1 MSGKIDAMGWVCKRA
16 WLTVLI
22 LGASAVF
29 GQSQPAGVE
38 PASVRGERLVLARE
52 DSLRQEPV
60 ATARVI
66 AALRAGHNLTGF
78 ERKGFWRRVEDLR
91 GQSGWLR
98 LSSLRSP
105 SARPLDTGLAALSTG
120 REASGNVV
128 LTSGT
133 RGVIKRQ
140 KPLTGELLLAA
151 TPNQGELS
159 RLLQS
164 LPDSQAAID
173 FAAAGQLQTRP
184 LRYLTPLPDAL
195 PLQLS
200 PEELAAGQEMAAQLL
215 GAARP
220 VRNFALQQ
228 YVSKVGNIVAAGAE
242 RREVSWRFVLLDSTS
257 IVSFGLPNGMVG
269 VTRGLFDLLDS
280 EDDLAAVL
288 AREIAQVQRQQWLG
302 RGATLSVAG
311 LARGVGSAAVLE
323 ADHDG
328 LVLAGRAGY
337 DTSALLTVFEDIDEA
352 VRKGRDASL
361 LLATTPPLPERIA
374 AVATQITPDIERAA
388 IPSAAAS
395 RIRTFKGSSP

>member
-1 MSGKIDAMGWVCKRA
+1 MVRVCKRA
-16 WLTVLI
+16 WLTVLV
-22 LGASAVF
+22 LGASAAF
-29 GQSQPAGVE
+29 GQSQPAAVAG
-38 PASVRGERLVLARE
+38 ATARGERLVLARD
-52 DSLRQEPV
+52 DSLRQEPL
-60 ATARVI
+60 ATARAVTT
-66 AALRAGHNLTGF
+66 LRAGHNLTGF
-78 ERKGFWRRVEDLR
+78 ERQGFWRRVEDLR
-91 GQSGWLR
+91 GQTGWLR

-105 SARPLDTGLAALSTG
+105 TARPVDTGLAALSTG

-133 RGVIKRQ
+133 RGVAKRQ
-140 KPLTGELLLAA
+140 KPLTAELLLSA
-151 TPNQGELS
+151 TPNQSELS

-164 LPDSQAAID
+164 LPDPQAALD
-173 FAAAGQLQTRP
+173 FATAGQLQNRP
-184 LRYLTPLPDAL
+184 LRYLSPLPASL
-195 PLQLS
+195 PPQLS
-200 PEELAAGQEMAAQLL
+200 PEELAAGQDMAAQLL

-228 YVSKVGNIVAAGAE
+228 YVSKIGNIVAAGAE
-242 RREVSWRFVLLDSTS
+242 RREVPWRFVLLDSTS

-288 AREIAQVQRQQWLG
+288 AREIAQVQRQHWLG
-302 RGATLSVAG
+302 RSATLSVAG

-374 AVATQITPDIERAA
+374 AVAAQVTPDMERAA
-388 IPSAAAS
+388 VTSAAAS

>member
-1 MSGKIDAMGWVCKRA
+1 MGRVYRWL
-16 WLTVLI
+16 WLTVLV
-22 LGASAVF
+22 LGAAAF
-29 GQSQPAGVE
+29 GQAQPAAVDG
-38 PASVRGERLVLARE
+38 AAARGERLVLAR
-52 DSLRQEPV
+52 DDTLRQEPL
-60 ATARVI
+60 ATARAV
-66 AALRAGHNLTGF
+66 ANLRAGHNLTGF
-78 ERKGFWRRVEDLR
+78 ERKGFWRRVEGLR
-91 GQSGWLR
+91 GQVGWVR

-105 SARPLDTGLAALSTG
+105 SARPMETGLAALSTG

-133 RGVIKRQ
+133 RGVAKRQ
-140 KPLTGELLLAA
+140 KPLTAEVLLAA
-151 TPNQGELS
+151 TPNQIELS

-164 LPDSQAAID
+164 LPDPQAAVD
-173 FAAAGQLQTRP
+173 FAAAGQLQTRS
-184 LRYLTPLPDAL
+184 LRYLSPLPASV
-195 PLQLS
+195 PAQLS

-220 VRNFALQQ
+220 VRNLALQQ

-242 RREVSWRFVLLDSTS
+242 RREVPWRFVLLDSTS
-257 IVSFGLPNGMVG
+257 IASFGLPNGLVG
-269 VTRGLFDLLDS
+269 LTRGLFDLLDS

-288 AREIAQVQRQQWLG
+288 AREIAQVQRQHWLG
-302 RGATLSVAG
+302 RGATPSVAG
-311 LARGVGSAAVLE
+311 LTRGVGAASVLE

-361 LLATTPPLPERIA
+361 LLSMTPPLPERLA
-374 AVATQITPDIERAA
+374 AVAAQVTPELEGAA
-388 IPSAAAS
+388 LASAAAP

>member
-1 MSGKIDAMGWVCKRA
+1 MGRVYRWL
-16 WLTVLI
+16 WLTVLV
-22 LGASAVF
+22 LGAAAF
-29 GQSQPAGVE
+29 GQAQPAAVDG
-38 PASVRGERLVLARE
+38 AAARGERLVLAR
-52 DSLRQEPV
+52 DDTLRQEPL
-60 ATARVI
+60 ATARAV
-66 AALRAGHNLTGF
+66 ANLRAGHNLTGF
-78 ERKGFWRRVEDLR
+78 ERKGFWRRVEGLR
-91 GQSGWLR
+91 GQAGWVR

-105 SARPLDTGLAALSTG
+105 SARPMETGLAALSTG

-133 RGVIKRQ
+133 RGVAKRQ
-140 KPLTGELLLAA
+140 KPLTAEGLLSA
-151 TPNQGELS
+151 TPSQTELG

-164 LPDSQAAID
+164 LPDPQAAVD
-173 FAAAGQLQTRP
+173 FAAAGQLQTRA
-184 LRYLTPLPDAL
+184 LRYLSPLPASG
-195 PLQLS
+195 PAQLL

-220 VRNFALQQ
+220 VRNLALQQ

-242 RREVSWRFVLLDSTS
+242 RREVPWRFVLLDSTS
-257 IVSFGLPNGMVG
+257 IASFGLPNGLVG
-269 VTRGLFDLLDS
+269 LTRGLFDLLDS

-288 AREIAQVQRQQWLG
+288 AREIAQVQRQHWLG
-302 RGATLSVAG
+302 RGATPSVAG
-311 LARGVGSAAVLE
+311 LTRGVGAAAVLE

-361 LLATTPPLPERIA
+361 LLSMTPPLPERLA
-374 AVATQITPDIERAA
+374 AVAAQVTPELEGAA
-388 IPSAAAS
+388 LASAAAL

>member
-1 MSGKIDAMGWVCKRA
+1 MGRVYRWL
-16 WLTVLI
+16 WLTVLV
-22 LGASAVF
+22 LGAAAF
-29 GQSQPAGVE
+29 GQAQPAAVDG
-38 PASVRGERLVLARE
+38 AAARGERLVLAR
-52 DSLRQEPV
+52 DDTLRQEPL
-60 ATARVI
+60 ATARAV
-66 AALRAGHNLTGF
+66 ANLRAGHNLTGF
-78 ERKGFWRRVEDLR
+78 ERKGFWRRVEGLR
-91 GQSGWLR
+91 GQVGWVR

-105 SARPLDTGLAALSTG
+105 SARPMETGLAALSTG

-133 RGVIKRQ
+133 RGVAKRQ
-140 KPLTGELLLAA
+140 KPLTAEVLLAA
-151 TPNQGELS
+151 TPNQTELS

-164 LPDSQAAID
+164 LPDPQAAVD
-173 FAAAGQLQTRP
+173 FAAAGQLQTRS
-184 LRYLTPLPDAL
+184 LRYLSPLPASV
-195 PLQLS
+195 PAQLS

-220 VRNFALQQ
+220 VRNLALQQ

-242 RREVSWRFVLLDSTS
+242 RREVPWRFVLLDSTS
-257 IVSFGLPNGMVG
+257 IASFGLPNGLVG
-269 VTRGLFDLLDS
+269 LTRGLFDLLDS

-288 AREIAQVQRQQWLG
+288 AREIAQVQRQHWLG
-302 RGATLSVAG
+302 RGATPSAAG
-311 LARGVGSAAVLE
+311 LTRGVGSASVLE

-361 LLATTPPLPERIA
+361 LLSMTPPLPERLA
-374 AVATQITPDIERAA
+374 AVAAQVTPELEGAA
-388 IPSAAAS
+388 LASAAAP

>member
-1 MSGKIDAMGWVCKRA
+1 VYRWL
-16 WLTVLI
+16 WLTVLV
-22 LGASAVF
+22 LGAAAF
-29 GQSQPAGVE
+29 GQAQPAAVDG
-38 PASVRGERLVLARE
+38 AAARGERLVLAR
-52 DSLRQEPV
+52 DDTLRQEPL
-60 ATARVI
+60 ATARAV
-66 AALRAGHNLTGF
+66 ANLRAGHNLTGF
-78 ERKGFWRRVEDLR
+78 ERKGFWRRVEGLR
-91 GQSGWLR
+91 GQAGWVR

-105 SARPLDTGLAALSTG
+105 SARPMETGLAALSTG

-133 RGVIKRQ
+133 RGVAKRQ
-140 KPLTGELLLAA
+140 KPLTAEGLLSA
-151 TPNQGELS
+151 TPSQTELG

-164 LPDSQAAID
+164 LPDPQAAVD
-173 FAAAGQLQTRP
+173 FAAAGQLQTRA
-184 LRYLTPLPDAL
+184 LRYLSPLPASV
-195 PLQLS
+195 PAQLL

-220 VRNFALQQ
+220 VRNLALQQ

-242 RREVSWRFVLLDSTS
+242 RREVPWRFVLLDSTS
-257 IVSFGLPNGMVG
+257 IASFGLPNGLVG
-269 VTRGLFDLLDS
+269 LTRGLFDLLDS

-288 AREIAQVQRQQWLG
+288 AREIAQVQRQHWLG
-302 RGATLSVAG
+302 RGATPSVAG
-311 LARGVGSAAVLE
+311 LTRGVGAASVLE

-361 LLATTPPLPERIA
+361 LLSMTPPLPERLA
-374 AVATQITPDIERAA
+374 AVAAQVTPELEGAA
-388 IPSAAAS
+388 LASAAAP

>member
-1 MSGKIDAMGWVCKRA
+1 VYRWL
-16 WLTVLI
+16 WLTVLV
-22 LGASAVF
+22 LGAAAF
-29 GQSQPAGVE
+29 GQAQPAAVDG
-38 PASVRGERLVLARE
+38 AAARGERLVLAR
-52 DSLRQEPV
+52 DDTLRQEPL
-60 ATARVI
+60 ATARAV
-66 AALRAGHNLTGF
+66 ANLRAGHNLTGF
-78 ERKGFWRRVEDLR
+78 ERKGFWRRVEGLR
-91 GQSGWLR
+91 GQVGWVR

-105 SARPLDTGLAALSTG
+105 SARPMETGLAALSTG

-133 RGVIKRQ
+133 RGVAKRQ
-140 KPLTGELLLAA
+140 KPLTAEVLLAA
-151 TPNQGELS
+151 TPNQTELS

-164 LPDSQAAID
+164 LPDPQAAVD
-173 FAAAGQLQTRP
+173 FAAAGQLQTRS
-184 LRYLTPLPDAL
+184 LRYLSPLPASV
-195 PLQLS
+195 PAQLS

-220 VRNFALQQ
+220 VRNLALQQ

-242 RREVSWRFVLLDSTS
+242 RREVPWRFVLLDSTS
-257 IVSFGLPNGMVG
+257 IASFGLPNGLVG
-269 VTRGLFDLLDS
+269 LTRGLFDLLDS

-288 AREIAQVQRQQWLG
+288 AREIAQVQRQHWLG
-302 RGATLSVAG
+302 RGATPSVAG
-311 LARGVGSAAVLE
+311 LTRGVGAAAVLE

-361 LLATTPPLPERIA
+361 LLSMTPPLPERLA
-374 AVATQITPDIERAA
+374 AVAAQVTPELEGAA
-388 IPSAAAS
+388 LASAAAP

>member
-1 MSGKIDAMGWVCKRA
+1 MGRVYRWL
-16 WLTVLI
+16 WLTVLV
-22 LGASAVF
+22 LGAAAF
-29 GQSQPAGVE
+29 GQAQPAAVDG
-38 PASVRGERLVLARE
+38 AAARGERLVLAR
-52 DSLRQEPV
+52 DDTLRQEPL
-60 ATARVI
+60 ATARAV
-66 AALRAGHNLTGF
+66 ANLRAGHNLTGF
-78 ERKGFWRRVEDLR
+78 ERKGFWRRVEGLR
-91 GQSGWLR
+91 GQAGWVR

-105 SARPLDTGLAALSTG
+105 SARPMETGLAALSTG

-133 RGVIKRQ
+133 RGVAKRQ
-140 KPLTGELLLAA
+140 KPLTAEVLLAA
-151 TPNQGELS
+151 TPNQTELS

-164 LPDSQAAID
+164 LPDPQAAVD
-173 FAAAGQLQTRP
+173 FAAAGQLQTRS
-184 LRYLTPLPDAL
+184 LRYLSPLPASV
-195 PLQLS
+195 PAQLS

-220 VRNFALQQ
+220 VRNLALQQ

-242 RREVSWRFVLLDSTS
+242 RREVPWRFVLLDSTS
-257 IVSFGLPNGMVG
+257 IASFGLPNGLVG
-269 VTRGLFDLLDS
+269 LTRGLFDLLDS

-288 AREIAQVQRQQWLG
+288 AREIAQVQRQHWLG
-302 RGATLSVAG
+302 RGATPSVAG
-311 LARGVGSAAVLE
+311 LTRGVGAAAVLE

-361 LLATTPPLPERIA
+361 LLSMTPPLPERLA
-374 AVATQITPDIERAA
+374 AVAAQVTPELEGAA
-388 IPSAAAS
+388 LASAAAP

>member
-1 MSGKIDAMGWVCKRA
+1 MGRVYRWL
-16 WLTVLI
+16 WLTVLV
-22 LGASAVF
+22 LGAAAL
-29 GQSQPAGVE
+29 GQAQPAAVDG
-38 PASVRGERLVLARE
+38 AAARGERLVLAR
-52 DSLRQEPV
+52 DDTLRQEPL
-60 ATARVI
+60 ATARAV
-66 AALRAGHNLTGF
+66 ANLRAGHNLTGF
-78 ERKGFWRRVEDLR
+78 ERKGFWRRVEGLR
-91 GQSGWLR
+91 GQVGWVR

-105 SARPLDTGLAALSTG
+105 SARPMETGLAALSTG

-133 RGVIKRQ
+133 RGVAKRQ
-140 KPLTGELLLAA
+140 KPLTAEVLLAA
-151 TPNQGELS
+151 TPNQIELS

-164 LPDSQAAID
+164 LPDPQAAVD
-173 FAAAGQLQTRP
+173 FAAAGQLQTRS
-184 LRYLTPLPDAL
+184 LRYLSPLPASV
-195 PLQLS
+195 PAQLS

-220 VRNFALQQ
+220 VRNLALQQ

-242 RREVSWRFVLLDSTS
+242 RREVPWRFVLLDSTS
-257 IVSFGLPNGMVG
+257 IASFGLPNGLVG
-269 VTRGLFDLLDS
+269 LTRGLFDLLDS

-288 AREIAQVQRQQWLG
+288 AREIAQVQRQHWLG
-302 RGATLSVAG
+302 RGATPSVAG
-311 LARGVGSAAVLE
+311 LTRGVGAASVLE

-361 LLATTPPLPERIA
+361 LLSMTPPLPERLA
-374 AVATQITPDIERAA
+374 AVAAQVTPELEGAA
-388 IPSAAAS
+388 LASAAAP

>member
-1 MSGKIDAMGWVCKRA
+1 MGRVYRWL
-16 WLTVLI
+16 WLTVLV
-22 LGASAVF
+22 LGAAAL
-29 GQSQPAGVE
+29 GQAQPAAVDGAE
-38 PASVRGERLVLARE
+38 ARGERLVLAR
-52 DSLRQEPV
+52 DDTLRQEPL
-60 ATARVI
+60 ATARAV
-66 AALRAGHNLTGF
+66 ANLRAGHNLTGF
-78 ERKGFWRRVEDLR
+78 ERKGFWRRVEGLR
-91 GQSGWLR
+91 GQVGWVR

-105 SARPLDTGLAALSTG
+105 SARPMETGLAALSTG

-133 RGVIKRQ
+133 RGVAKRQ
-140 KPLTGELLLAA
+140 KPLTAEVFLAA
-151 TPNQGELS
+151 TPNQIELS

-164 LPDSQAAID
+164 LPDPQAAVD
-173 FAAAGQLQTRP
+173 FAAAGQLQTRS
-184 LRYLTPLPDAL
+184 LRYLSPLPASV
-195 PLQLS
+195 PAQLL

-220 VRNFALQQ
+220 VRNLALQQ

-242 RREVSWRFVLLDSTS
+242 RREVPWRFVLLDSTS
-257 IVSFGLPNGMVG
+257 IASFGLPNGLVG
-269 VTRGLFDLLDS
+269 LTRGLFDLLDS

-288 AREIAQVQRQQWLG
+288 AREIAQVQRQHWLG
-302 RGATLSVAG
+302 RGATPSVAG
-311 LARGVGSAAVLE
+311 LTRGVGAASVLE

-361 LLATTPPLPERIA
+361 LLSMTPPLPERLA
-374 AVATQITPDIERAA
+374 AVAAQVTPELEGAA
-388 IPSAAAS
+388 LASAAAP

>member
-1 MSGKIDAMGWVCKRA
+1 MGRVYRWL
-16 WLTVLI
+16 WLTVLV
-22 LGASAVF
+22 LGAAAF
-29 GQSQPAGVE
+29 GQAQPAAVDG
-38 PASVRGERLVLARE
+38 AAARGERLVLAR
-52 DSLRQEPV
+52 DDTLRQEPL
-60 ATARVI
+60 ATARAV
-66 AALRAGHNLTGF
+66 ANLRAGHNLTGF
-78 ERKGFWRRVEDLR
+78 ERKGFWRRVEGLR
-91 GQSGWLR
+91 GQAGWVR

-105 SARPLDTGLAALSTG
+105 SARPMETGLAALSTG

-133 RGVIKRQ
+133 RGVAKRQ
-140 KPLTGELLLAA
+140 KPLTAEGLLSA
-151 TPNQGELS
+151 TPSQTELG

-164 LPDSQAAID
+164 LPDPQAAVD
-173 FAAAGQLQTRP
+173 FAAAGQLQTRA
-184 LRYLTPLPDAL
+184 LRYLSPLPASV
-195 PLQLS
+195 PAQLL

-220 VRNFALQQ
+220 VRNLALQQ

-242 RREVSWRFVLLDSTS
+242 RREVPWRFVLLDSTS
-257 IVSFGLPNGMVG
+257 IASFGLPNGLVG
-269 VTRGLFDLLDS
+269 LTRGLFDLLDS

-288 AREIAQVQRQQWLG
+288 AREIAQVQRQHWLG
-302 RGATLSVAG
+302 RGATPSVAG
-311 LARGVGSAAVLE
+311 LTRGVGAAAVLE

-361 LLATTPPLPERIA
+361 LLSMTPPLPERLA
-374 AVATQITPDIERAA
+374 AVAAQVTPELEGAA
-388 IPSAAAS
+388 LASAVAL

>member
-1 MSGKIDAMGWVCKRA
+1 MGRVYRWL
-16 WLTVLI
+16 WLTVLV
-22 LGASAVF
+22 LGAAAF
-29 GQSQPAGVE
+29 GQAQPAAVDG
-38 PASVRGERLVLARE
+38 AAARGERLVLAR
-52 DSLRQEPV
+52 DDTLRQEPL
-60 ATARVI
+60 ATARAV
-66 AALRAGHNLTGF
+66 ANLRAGHNLTGF
-78 ERKGFWRRVEDLR
+78 ERKGFWRRVEGLR
-91 GQSGWLR
+91 GQAGWVR

-105 SARPLDTGLAALSTG
+105 SARPMETGLAALSTG

-133 RGVIKRQ
+133 RGVAKRQ
-140 KPLTGELLLAA
+140 KPLTAEGVLSA
-151 TPNQGELS
+151 TPSQTELG

-164 LPDSQAAID
+164 LPDPQAAVD
-173 FAAAGQLQTRP
+173 FAAAGQLQTRA
-184 LRYLTPLPDAL
+184 LRYLSPLPASV
-195 PLQLS
+195 PAQLL

-220 VRNFALQQ
+220 VRNLALQQ

-242 RREVSWRFVLLDSTS
+242 RREVPWRFVLLDSTS
-257 IVSFGLPNGMVG
+257 IASFGLPNGLVG
-269 VTRGLFDLLDS
+269 LTRGLFDLLDS

-288 AREIAQVQRQQWLG
+288 AREIAQVQRQHWLG
-302 RGATLSVAG
+302 RGATPSVAG
-311 LARGVGSAAVLE
+311 LTRGVGAAAVLE

-361 LLATTPPLPERIA
+361 LLSMTPPLPERLA
-374 AVATQITPDIERAA
+374 AVAAQVTPELEGAA
-388 IPSAAAS
+388 LASAAAL

>member
-1 MSGKIDAMGWVCKRA
+1 MGRVYRWL
-16 WLTVLI
+16 WLTVLV
-22 LGASAVF
+22 LGAAAF
-29 GQSQPAGVE
+29 GQAQPAAVDG
-38 PASVRGERLVLARE
+38 AAARGERLVLAR
-52 DSLRQEPV
+52 DDTLRQEPL
-60 ATARVI
+60 ATARAV
-66 AALRAGHNLTGF
+66 ANLRAGHNLTGF
-78 ERKGFWRRVEDLR
+78 ERKGFWRRVEGLR
-91 GQSGWLR
+91 GQVGWVR

-105 SARPLDTGLAALSTG
+105 SARPMETGLAALSTG

-133 RGVIKRQ
+133 RGVAKRQ
-140 KPLTGELLLAA
+140 KPLTAEVLLAA
-151 TPNQGELS
+151 TPNQTELS

-164 LPDSQAAID
+164 LPDPQAAVD
-173 FAAAGQLQTRP
+173 FAAAGQLQTRS
-184 LRYLTPLPDAL
+184 LRYLSPLPASV
-195 PLQLS
+195 PAQLS

-220 VRNFALQQ
+220 VRNLALQQ

-242 RREVSWRFVLLDSTS
+242 RREVPWRFVLLDSTS
-257 IVSFGLPNGMVG
+257 IASFGLPNGLVG
-269 VTRGLFDLLDS
+269 LTRGLFDLLDS

-288 AREIAQVQRQQWLG
+288 AREIAQVQRQHWLG
-302 RGATLSVAG
+302 RGATPSVAG
-311 LARGVGSAAVLE
+311 LTRGVGAASVLE

-361 LLATTPPLPERIA
+361 LLSMTPPLPERLA
-374 AVATQITPDIERAA
+374 AVAAQVTPELEGAA
-388 IPSAAAS
+388 LASAAAP

>member
-1 MSGKIDAMGWVCKRA
+1 VYRWL
-16 WLTVLI
+16 WLTVLV
-22 LGASAVF
+22 LGAAAL
-29 GQSQPAGVE
+29 GQAQPAAVDG
-38 PASVRGERLVLARE
+38 AAARGERLVLAR
-52 DSLRQEPV
+52 DDTLRQEPL
-60 ATARVI
+60 ATARAV
-66 AALRAGHNLTGF
+66 ANLRAGHNLTGF
-78 ERKGFWRRVEDLR
+78 ERKGFWRRVEGLR
-91 GQSGWLR
+91 GQVGWVR

-105 SARPLDTGLAALSTG
+105 SARPMETGLAALSTG

-133 RGVIKRQ
+133 RGVAKRQ
-140 KPLTGELLLAA
+140 KPLTAEGLLAA
-151 TPNQGELS
+151 TPNQTELS

-164 LPDSQAAID
+164 LPDPQAAVD
-173 FAAAGQLQTRP
+173 FAAAGQLQTRA
-184 LRYLTPLPDAL
+184 LRYLSPLPASV
-195 PLQLS
+195 PAQLL

-220 VRNFALQQ
+220 VRNLALQQ

-242 RREVSWRFVLLDSTS
+242 RREVPWRFVLLDSTS
-257 IVSFGLPNGMVG
+257 IASFGLPNGLVG
-269 VTRGLFDLLDS
+269 LTRGLFDLLDS

-288 AREIAQVQRQQWLG
+288 AREIAQVQRQHWLG
-302 RGATLSVAG
+302 RGATPSVAG
-311 LARGVGSAAVLE
+311 LTRGVGAAAVLE

-361 LLATTPPLPERIA
+361 LLSMTPPLPERLA
-374 AVATQITPDIERAA
+374 AVAAQVTPELEGAA
-388 IPSAAAS
+388 LASAAAP

>member
-1 MSGKIDAMGWVCKRA
+1 MGRVYRWL
-16 WLTVLI
+16 WLTVLV
-22 LGASAVF
+22 LGAAAF
-29 GQSQPAGVE
+29 GQAQPAAVDG
-38 PASVRGERLVLARE
+38 AAARGERLVLAR
-52 DSLRQEPV
+52 DDTLRQEPL
-60 ATARVI
+60 ATARAV
-66 AALRAGHNLTGF
+66 ANLRAGHNLTGF
-78 ERKGFWRRVEDLR
+78 ERKGFWRRVEGLR
-91 GQSGWLR
+91 GQVGWVR

-105 SARPLDTGLAALSTG
+105 SARPMETGLAALSTG

-133 RGVIKRQ
+133 RGVAKRQ
-140 KPLTGELLLAA
+140 KPLTAEVLLAA
-151 TPNQGELS
+151 TPNQTELS

-164 LPDSQAAID
+164 LPDPQAAVD
-173 FAAAGQLQTRP
+173 FAAAGQLQTRS
-184 LRYLTPLPDAL
+184 LRYLSPLPASV
-195 PLQLS
+195 PAQLL

-220 VRNFALQQ
+220 VRNLALQQ

-242 RREVSWRFVLLDSTS
+242 RREVPWRFVLLDSTS
-257 IVSFGLPNGMVG
+257 IASFGLPNGLVG
-269 VTRGLFDLLDS
+269 LTRGLFDLLDS

-288 AREIAQVQRQQWLG
+288 AREIAQVQRQHWLG
-302 RGATLSVAG
+302 RGATPSVAG
-311 LARGVGSAAVLE
+311 LTRGVGAASVLE

-361 LLATTPPLPERIA
+361 LLSMTPPLPERLA
-374 AVATQITPDIERAA
+374 AVAAQVTPELEGAA
-388 IPSAAAS
+388 LASAAAP

>member
-1 MSGKIDAMGWVCKRA
+1 MGRVYRWL
-16 WLTVLI
+16 WLTVLV
-22 LGASAVF
+22 LGAAAF
-29 GQSQPAGVE
+29 GQAQPAAVDG
-38 PASVRGERLVLARE
+38 AAARGERLVLAR
-52 DSLRQEPV
+52 DDTLRQEPL
-60 ATARVI
+60 ATARAV
-66 AALRAGHNLTGF
+66 ANLRAGHNLTGF
-78 ERKGFWRRVEDLR
+78 ERKGFWRRVEGLR
-91 GQSGWLR
+91 GQAGWVR

-105 SARPLDTGLAALSTG
+105 SARPMETGLAALSTG

-133 RGVIKRQ
+133 RGVAKRQ
-140 KPLTGELLLAA
+140 KPLTAEGLLSA
-151 TPNQGELS
+151 TPSQTELG

-164 LPDSQAAID
+164 LPDPQAAVD
-173 FAAAGQLQTRP
+173 FAAAGQLQTRA
-184 LRYLTPLPDAL
+184 LRYLSPLPASV
-195 PLQLS
+195 PAQLL

-220 VRNFALQQ
+220 VRNLALQQ

-242 RREVSWRFVLLDSTS
+242 RREVPWRFVLLDSTS
-257 IVSFGLPNGMVG
+257 IASFGLPNGLVG
-269 VTRGLFDLLDS
+269 LTRGLFDLLDS

-288 AREIAQVQRQQWLG
+288 AREIAQVQRQHWLG
-302 RGATLSVAG
+302 RGATPSVAG
-311 LARGVGSAAVLE
+311 LTRGVGAAAVLE

-361 LLATTPPLPERIA
+361 LLSMTPPLPERLA
-374 AVATQITPDIERAA
+374 AVAAQVTPELEGAA
-388 IPSAAAS
+388 LASAAAL

>member
-1 MSGKIDAMGWVCKRA
+1 MGRVYRWL
-16 WLTVLI
+16 WLTVLV
-22 LGASAVF
+22 LGAAAL
-29 GQSQPAGVE
+29 GQAQPAAVDGAE
-38 PASVRGERLVLARE
+38 ARGERLVLAR
-52 DSLRQEPV
+52 DDTLRQEPL
-60 ATARVI
+60 ATARAV
-66 AALRAGHNLTGF
+66 ANLRAGHNLTGF
-78 ERKGFWRRVEDLR
+78 ERKGFWRRVEGLR
-91 GQSGWLR
+91 GQVGWVR

-105 SARPLDTGLAALSTG
+105 SARPMETGLAALSTG

-133 RGVIKRQ
+133 RGVAKRQ
-140 KPLTGELLLAA
+140 KPLTAEVLLAA
-151 TPNQGELS
+151 TPNQTELS

-164 LPDSQAAID
+164 LPDPQAAVD
-173 FAAAGQLQTRP
+173 FAAAGQLQTRS
-184 LRYLTPLPDAL
+184 LRYLSPLPASV
-195 PLQLS
+195 PAQLS

-220 VRNFALQQ
+220 VRNLALQQ

-242 RREVSWRFVLLDSTS
+242 RREVPWRFVLLDSTS
-257 IVSFGLPNGMVG
+257 IASFGLPNGLVG
-269 VTRGLFDLLDS
+269 LTRGLFDLLDS

-288 AREIAQVQRQQWLG
+288 AREIAQVQRQHWLG
-302 RGATLSVAG
+302 RGATPSVAG
-311 LARGVGSAAVLE
+311 LTRGVGAASVLE

-361 LLATTPPLPERIA
+361 LLSMTPPLPERLA
-374 AVATQITPDIERAA
+374 AVAAQVTPELEGAA
-388 IPSAAAS
+388 LASAAAP

>member
-1 MSGKIDAMGWVCKRA
+1 MVRVNQWA
-16 WLTVLI
+16 WLSVLA
-22 LGASAVF
+22 LGAAAAF
-29 GQSQPAGVE
+29 SQPQ
-38 PASVRGERLVLARE
+38 PAAVDGAAARGERVVLAR
-52 DSLRQEPV
+52 DDTLRQEPL
-60 ATARVI
+60 ATARGVV
-66 AALRAGHNLTGF
+66 ALRAGHNLTGF

-91 GQSGWLR
+91 GQAGWLR

-105 SARPLDTGLAALSTG
+105 SARAVDTGLAALSTG

-133 RGVIKRQ
+133 RGVAKRQ
-140 KPLTGELLLAA
+140 KPLTAELLLSA
-151 TPNQGELS
+151 TPNQSELS

-164 LPDSQAAID
+164 LPDPQAALD

-184 LRYLTPLPDAL
+184 LRYLTPLPESL
-195 PLQLS
+195 PSQLL

-215 GAARP
+215 GASRP

-242 RREVSWRFVLLDSTS
+242 RREVPWRFVLLDSTS
-257 IVSFGLPNGMVG
+257 IVSFGLPNGIVG

-288 AREIAQVQRQQWLG
+288 AREIAQVQRQHWLG
-302 RGATLSVAG
+302 RGATLSVPG

-337 DTSALLTVFEDIDEA
+337 DTSALLTVFEDIEEA

-374 AVATQITPDIERAA
+374 AVAAQVTADMERAA
-388 IPSAAAS
+388 LTSPAAP

>member
-1 MSGKIDAMGWVCKRA
+1 MGRVYRWL
-16 WLTVLI
+16 WLTVLV
-22 LGASAVF
+22 LGAAAL
-29 GQSQPAGVE
+29 GQAQPAAVDG
-38 PASVRGERLVLARE
+38 AAARGERLVLAR
-52 DSLRQEPV
+52 DDTLRQEPL
-60 ATARVI
+60 ATARAV
-66 AALRAGHNLTGF
+66 ANLRAGHNLTGF
-78 ERKGFWRRVEDLR
+78 ERKGFWRRVEGLR
-91 GQSGWLR
+91 GQVGWVR

-105 SARPLDTGLAALSTG
+105 SARPMETGLAALSTG

-133 RGVIKRQ
+133 RGVAKRQ
-140 KPLTGELLLAA
+140 KPLTAEVLLAA
-151 TPNQGELS
+151 TPNQTELS

-164 LPDSQAAID
+164 LPDPQAAVD
-173 FAAAGQLQTRP
+173 FAAAGQLQTRS
-184 LRYLTPLPDAL
+184 LRYLSPLPASV
-195 PLQLS
+195 PAQLS

-220 VRNFALQQ
+220 VRNLALQQ

-242 RREVSWRFVLLDSTS
+242 RREVPWRFVLLDSTS
-257 IVSFGLPNGMVG
+257 IASFGLPNGLVG
-269 VTRGLFDLLDS
+269 LTRGLFDLLDS

-288 AREIAQVQRQQWLG
+288 AREIAQVQRQHWLG
-302 RGATLSVAG
+302 RGATPSVAG
-311 LARGVGSAAVLE
+311 LTRGVGAASVLE

-361 LLATTPPLPERIA
+361 LLSMTPPLPERLA
-374 AVATQITPDIERAA
+374 AVAAQVTPELEGAA
-388 IPSAAAS
+388 LASAAAP

>member
-1 MSGKIDAMGWVCKRA
+1 MGRVFKQA
-16 WLTVLI
+16 WLTVLV

-29 GQSQPAGVE
+29 GQSQTAAVDG
-38 PASVRGERLVLARE
+38 AATRGERLVLAR
-52 DSLRQEPV
+52 DDALRQEPL
-60 ATARVI
+60 ATARPVTT
-66 AALRAGHNLTGF
+66 LRAGHNLTGF

-133 RGVIKRQ
+133 RGVGKRQ
-140 KPLTGELLLAA
+140 KPLTAELLLAA
-151 TPNQGELS
+151 TPNQSELS

-164 LPDSQAAID
+164 LPDPQAALE
-173 FAAAGQLQTRP
+173 FAAAGQLQTRT
-184 LRYLTPLPDAL
+184 LRYLTPLPDSL
-195 PLQLS
+195 PPQLS
-200 PEELAAGQEMAAQLL
+200 PEERAAGQEMAAQLL

-220 VRNFALQQ
+220 VRNFGVQQ
-228 YVSKVGNIVAAGAE
+228 YVSTVGNIVAAGAE
-242 RREVSWRFVLLDSTS
+242 RREVPWRFVVLDSTS
-257 IVSFGLPNGMVG
+257 IASFGLPNGLVG
-269 VTRGLFDLLDS
+269 LTRGLFDLLDS

-323 ADHDG
+323 ADHDA

-361 LLATTPPLPERIA
+361 LLAMTPPLPERIA
-374 AVATQITPDIERAA
+374 AVAAQVTPELERAA
-388 IPSAAAS
+388 IASTAAP

>member
-1 MSGKIDAMGWVCKRA
+1 MGRVYRWL
-16 WLTVLI
+16 WLTVLV
-22 LGASAVF
+22 LGAAAL
-29 GQSQPAGVE
+29 GQAQPAAVDG
-38 PASVRGERLVLARE
+38 AAARGERLVLAR
-52 DSLRQEPV
+52 DDTLRQEPL
-60 ATARVI
+60 ATARAV
-66 AALRAGHNLTGF
+66 ANLRAGHNLTGF
-78 ERKGFWRRVEDLR
+78 ERKGFWRRVEGLR
-91 GQSGWLR
+91 GQVGWVR

-105 SARPLDTGLAALSTG
+105 SARPMESGLAALSTG

-133 RGVIKRQ
+133 RGVAKRQ
-140 KPLTGELLLAA
+140 KPLTAEVLLAA
-151 TPNQGELS
+151 TPNQTELS

-164 LPDSQAAID
+164 LPDPQAAVD
-173 FAAAGQLQTRP
+173 FAAAGQLQTRS
-184 LRYLTPLPDAL
+184 LRYLSPLPASV
-195 PLQLS
+195 PAQLS

-220 VRNFALQQ
+220 VRNLALQQ

-242 RREVSWRFVLLDSTS
+242 RREVPWRFVLLDSTS
-257 IVSFGLPNGMVG
+257 IASFGLPNGLVG
-269 VTRGLFDLLDS
+269 LTRGLFDLLDS

-288 AREIAQVQRQQWLG
+288 AREIAQVQRQHWLG
-302 RGATLSVAG
+302 RGATPSVAG
-311 LARGVGSAAVLE
+311 LTRGVGAASVLE

-361 LLATTPPLPERIA
+361 LLSMTPPLPERLA
-374 AVATQITPDIERAA
+374 AVAAQVTPELEGAA
-388 IPSAAAS
+388 LASAAAP

>member
-1 MSGKIDAMGWVCKRA
+1 MGRVYRWL
-16 WLTVLI
+16 WLTVLV
-22 LGASAVF
+22 LGAAAF
-29 GQSQPAGVE
+29 GQAQPAAVDG
-38 PASVRGERLVLARE
+38 AAARGERLVLAR
-52 DSLRQEPV
+52 DDTLRQEPL
-60 ATARVI
+60 ATARAV
-66 AALRAGHNLTGF
+66 ANLRAGHNLTGF
-78 ERKGFWRRVEDLR
+78 ERKGFWRRVEGLR
-91 GQSGWLR
+91 GQAGWVR

-105 SARPLDTGLAALSTG
+105 SARPMETGLAALSTG

-133 RGVIKRQ
+133 RGVAKRQ
-140 KPLTGELLLAA
+140 KPLTAEGLLSA
-151 TPNQGELS
+151 TPSQTELG

-164 LPDSQAAID
+164 LPDPQAAVD
-173 FAAAGQLQTRP
+173 FAAAGQLQTRA
-184 LRYLTPLPDAL
+184 LRYLSPLPASV
-195 PLQLS
+195 PAQLL

-220 VRNFALQQ
+220 VRNLALQQ

-242 RREVSWRFVLLDSTS
+242 RREVPWRFVLLDSTS
-257 IVSFGLPNGMVG
+257 IASFGLPNGLVG
-269 VTRGLFDLLDS
+269 LTRGLFDLLDS

-288 AREIAQVQRQQWLG
+288 AREIAQVQRQHWLG
-302 RGATLSVAG
+302 RGATPSVAG
-311 LARGVGSAAVLE
+311 LTRGVGAAAVLE

-361 LLATTPPLPERIA
+361 LLSMTPPLPERLA
-374 AVATQITPDIERAA
+374 AVAAQVTPELEGAA
-388 IPSAAAS
+388 LASAAAP

>member
-1 MSGKIDAMGWVCKRA
+1 MGRVYRWL
-16 WLTVLI
+16 WLTVLV
-22 LGASAVF
+22 LGAAAF
-29 GQSQPAGVE
+29 GQAQPAAVDG
-38 PASVRGERLVLARE
+38 AAARGERLVLAR
-52 DSLRQEPV
+52 DDTLRQEPL
-60 ATARVI
+60 ATARAV
-66 AALRAGHNLTGF
+66 ANLRAGHNLTGF
-78 ERKGFWRRVEDLR
+78 ERKGFWRRVEGLR
-91 GQSGWLR
+91 GQAGWVR

-105 SARPLDTGLAALSTG
+105 SARPMETGLAALSTG

-133 RGVIKRQ
+133 RGVAKRQ
-140 KPLTGELLLAA
+140 KPLTAEGLLSA
-151 TPNQGELS
+151 TPSQTELG

-164 LPDSQAAID
+164 LPDPQAAVD
-173 FAAAGQLQTRP
+173 FAAAGQLQTRA
-184 LRYLTPLPDAL
+184 LRYLSPLPASV
-195 PLQLS
+195 PAQLL

-220 VRNFALQQ
+220 VRNLALQQ

-242 RREVSWRFVLLDSTS
+242 RREVPWRFVLLDSTS
-257 IVSFGLPNGMVG
+257 IASFGLPNGLVG
-269 VTRGLFDLLDS
+269 LTRGLFDLLDS

-288 AREIAQVQRQQWLG
+288 AREIAQVQRQHWLG
-302 RGATLSVAG
+302 RGATPSVAG
-311 LARGVGSAAVLE
+311 LTRGVGAASVLE

-361 LLATTPPLPERIA
+361 LLSMTPPLPERLA
-374 AVATQITPDIERAA
+374 AVAAQVTPELEGAA
-388 IPSAAAS
+388 LASAAAP

>member
-1 MSGKIDAMGWVCKRA
+1 MGRVYRWL
-16 WLTVLI
+16 WLTVLV
-22 LGASAVF
+22 LGAAAF
-29 GQSQPAGVE
+29 GQAQPAAVDG
-38 PASVRGERLVLARE
+38 AAARGERLVLAR
-52 DSLRQEPV
+52 DDTLRQEPL
-60 ATARVI
+60 ATARAV
-66 AALRAGHNLTGF
+66 ANLRAGHNLTGF
-78 ERKGFWRRVEDLR
+78 ERKGFWRRVEGLR
-91 GQSGWLR
+91 GQVGWVR

-105 SARPLDTGLAALSTG
+105 SARPMETGLAALSTG

-133 RGVIKRQ
+133 RGVAKRQ
-140 KPLTGELLLAA
+140 KPLTAEVLLAA
-151 TPNQGELS
+151 TPNQTELS

-164 LPDSQAAID
+164 LPDPQAAVD
-173 FAAAGQLQTRP
+173 FAAAGQLQTRS
-184 LRYLTPLPDAL
+184 LRYLSPLPASV
-195 PLQLS
+195 PAQLS

-220 VRNFALQQ
+220 VRNLALQQ

-242 RREVSWRFVLLDSTS
+242 RREVPWRFVLLDSTS
-257 IVSFGLPNGMVG
+257 IASFGLPNGLVG
-269 VTRGLFDLLDS
+269 LTRGLFDLLDS

-288 AREIAQVQRQQWLG
+288 AREIAQVQRQHWLG
-302 RGATLSVAG
+302 RGATPSVAG
-311 LARGVGSAAVLE
+311 LTRGVGAAAVLE

-361 LLATTPPLPERIA
+361 LLSMTPPLPERLA
-374 AVATQITPDIERAA
+374 AVAAQVTPELEGAA
-388 IPSAAAS
+388 LASAAAP

>member
-1 MSGKIDAMGWVCKRA
+1 MGRVYRWL
-16 WLTVLI
+16 WLTVLV
-22 LGASAVF
+22 LGAAAL
-29 GQSQPAGVE
+29 GQAQPAAVDG
-38 PASVRGERLVLARE
+38 AAARGERLVLAR
-52 DSLRQEPV
+52 DDTLRQEPL
-60 ATARVI
+60 ATARAV
-66 AALRAGHNLTGF
+66 ANLRAGHNLTGF
-78 ERKGFWRRVEDLR
+78 ERKGFWRRVEGLR
-91 GQSGWLR
+91 GQVGWVR

-105 SARPLDTGLAALSTG
+105 SARPMETGLAALSTG

-133 RGVIKRQ
+133 RGVAKRQ
-140 KPLTGELLLAA
+140 KPLTAEVLLAA
-151 TPNQGELS
+151 TPNQTELS

-164 LPDSQAAID
+164 LPDPQAAVH
-173 FAAAGQLQTRP
+173 FAAAGQLQTRS
-184 LRYLTPLPDAL
+184 LRYLSPLPASV
-195 PLQLS
+195 PAQLS

-220 VRNFALQQ
+220 VRNLALQQ

-242 RREVSWRFVLLDSTS
+242 RREVPWRFVLLDSTS
-257 IVSFGLPNGMVG
+257 IASFGLPNGLVG
-269 VTRGLFDLLDS
+269 LTRGLFDLLDS

-288 AREIAQVQRQQWLG
+288 AREIAQVQRQHWLG
-302 RGATLSVAG
+302 RGATPSVAG
-311 LARGVGSAAVLE
+311 LTRGVGAASVLE

-361 LLATTPPLPERIA
+361 LLSMTPPLPERLA
-374 AVATQITPDIERAA
+374 AVAAQVTPELEGAA
-388 IPSAAAS
+388 LASAAAP

>member
-1 MSGKIDAMGWVCKRA
+1 MGRVYRWL
-16 WLTVLI
+16 WLTVLV
-22 LGASAVF
+22 LGAAAL
-29 GQSQPAGVE
+29 GQAQPAAVDG
-38 PASVRGERLVLARE
+38 AAARGERLVLAR
-52 DSLRQEPV
+52 DDTLRQEPL
-60 ATARVI
+60 ATARAV
-66 AALRAGHNLTGF
+66 ANLRAGHNLTGF
-78 ERKGFWRRVEDLR
+78 ERKGFWRRVEGLR
-91 GQSGWLR
+91 GQVGWVR

-105 SARPLDTGLAALSTG
+105 SARPMETGLAALSTG

-133 RGVIKRQ
+133 RGVAKRQ
-140 KPLTGELLLAA
+140 KPLTAEVFLAA
-151 TPNQGELS
+151 TPNQIELS

-164 LPDSQAAID
+164 LPDPQAAVD
-173 FAAAGQLQTRP
+173 FAAAGQLQTRS
-184 LRYLTPLPDAL
+184 LRYLSPLPASV
-195 PLQLS
+195 PAQLS

-220 VRNFALQQ
+220 VRNLALQQ

-242 RREVSWRFVLLDSTS
+242 RREVPWRFVLLDSTS
-257 IVSFGLPNGMVG
+257 IASFGLPNGLVG
-269 VTRGLFDLLDS
+269 LTRGLFDLLDS

-288 AREIAQVQRQQWLG
+288 AREIAQVQRQHWLG
-302 RGATLSVAG
+302 RGATPSVAG
-311 LARGVGSAAVLE
+311 LTRGVGAASVLE

-361 LLATTPPLPERIA
+361 LLSMTPPLPERLA
-374 AVATQITPDIERAA
+374 AVAAQVTPELEGAA
-388 IPSAAAS
+388 LASAAAP

>member
-1 MSGKIDAMGWVCKRA
+1 
-16 WLTVLI
+16 VLV
-22 LGASAVF
+22 LGAAAL
-29 GQSQPAGVE
+29 GQAQPAAVDG
-38 PASVRGERLVLARE
+38 AAARGERLVLAR
-52 DSLRQEPV
+52 DDTLRQEPL
-60 ATARVI
+60 ATARAV
-66 AALRAGHNLTGF
+66 ANLRAGHNLTGF
-78 ERKGFWRRVEDLR
+78 ERKGFWRRVEGLR
-91 GQSGWLR
+91 GQVGWVR

-105 SARPLDTGLAALSTG
+105 SARPMETGLAALSTG

-133 RGVIKRQ
+133 RGVAKRQ
-140 KPLTGELLLAA
+140 KPLTAEVLLAA
-151 TPNQGELS
+151 TPNQTELS

-164 LPDSQAAID
+164 LPDPQAAVD
-173 FAAAGQLQTRP
+173 FAAAGQLQTRS
-184 LRYLTPLPDAL
+184 LRYLSPLPASV
-195 PLQLS
+195 PAQLS

-220 VRNFALQQ
+220 VRNLALQQ

-242 RREVSWRFVLLDSTS
+242 RREVPWRFVLLDSTS
-257 IVSFGLPNGMVG
+257 IASFGLPNGLVG
-269 VTRGLFDLLDS
+269 LTRGLFDLLDS

-288 AREIAQVQRQQWLG
+288 AREIAQVQRQHWLG
-302 RGATLSVAG
+302 RGATPSVAG
-311 LARGVGSAAVLE
+311 LTRGVGAASVLE

-361 LLATTPPLPERIA
+361 LLSMTPPLPERLA
-374 AVATQITPDIERAA
+374 AVAAQVTPELEGAA
-388 IPSAAAS
+388 LASAAAP

>member
-1 MSGKIDAMGWVCKRA
+1 VYRWL
-16 WLTVLI
+16 WLTVLV
-22 LGASAVF
+22 LGAAAL
-29 GQSQPAGVE
+29 GQAQPAAVDG
-38 PASVRGERLVLARE
+38 AAARGERLVLAR
-52 DSLRQEPV
+52 DDTLRQEPL
-60 ATARVI
+60 ATARAV
-66 AALRAGHNLTGF
+66 ANLRAGHNLTGF
-78 ERKGFWRRVEDLR
+78 ERKGFWRRVEGLR
-91 GQSGWLR
+91 GQVGWVR

-105 SARPLDTGLAALSTG
+105 SARPMETGLAALSTG

-133 RGVIKRQ
+133 RGVAKRQ
-140 KPLTGELLLAA
+140 KPLTAEVLLAA
-151 TPNQGELS
+151 TPNQTELS

-164 LPDSQAAID
+164 LPDPQAAVD
-173 FAAAGQLQTRP
+173 FAAAGQLQTRS
-184 LRYLTPLPDAL
+184 LRYLSPLPASV
-195 PLQLS
+195 PAQLS

-220 VRNFALQQ
+220 VRNLALQQ

-242 RREVSWRFVLLDSTS
+242 RREVPWRFVLLDSTS
-257 IVSFGLPNGMVG
+257 IASFGLPNGLVG
-269 VTRGLFDLLDS
+269 LTRGLFDLLDS

-288 AREIAQVQRQQWLG
+288 AREIAQVQRQHWLG
-302 RGATLSVAG
+302 RGATPSVAG
-311 LARGVGSAAVLE
+311 LTRGVGAAAVLE

-361 LLATTPPLPERIA
+361 LLSMTPPLPERLA
-374 AVATQITPDIERAA
+374 AVAAQVTPELEGAA
-388 IPSAAAS
+388 LASAAAP